1 MKVVISQPMFFP
13 WVGMFEQIALAD
25 VYVHYSDVQFSKGSF
40 TNRVQ
45 IKTEK
50 GSHWLTVPLGKVS
63 LGQRINEVRID
74 DTRAWRADHIRM
86 LLASYGEAPCVDEM
100 MSLVRGVYTRNYE
113 TIAELSEAS
122 LSAVC
127 DYFDLLRGRRFVHID
142 ALSIP
147 GASSRRV
154 LDVVHAVG
162 GTEYITGH
170 GARNYLDHA
179 LFARERVSVSYM
191 DYRKVPYEQL
201 HGAFTPFVSI
211 LDLIANKGKAGRSL
225 ICSGT
230 RDWKEFVEHE

>member
-45 IKTEK
+45 IKTVR
-50 GSHWLTVPLGKVS
+50 GSQWLTVPLSKCR
-63 LGQRINEVRID
+63 LGLRINEVRID
-74 DTRAWRADHIRM
+74 NDRPWRADHLKALRD
-86 LLASYGEAPCVDEM
+86 SYADAPFAEQM
-100 MSLVRGVYTRNYE
+100 MALVGGVYDRTYD
-113 TIAELSEAS
+113 TIAAMSQAS
-122 LSAVC
+122 LAAVC
-127 DYFDLLRGRRFVHID
+127 DYFDLTRGRRFVHID
-142 ALSIP
+142 ELGVP
-147 GASSRRV
+147 GSSSRRV

-170 GARNYLDHA
+170 GALNYLDHE
-179 LFARERVSVSYM
+179 LFEREGVSVSYM
-191 DYRKVPYEQL
+191 DYQKLPYDQL

-230 RDWKEFVEHE
+230 RDWKEFVAHG